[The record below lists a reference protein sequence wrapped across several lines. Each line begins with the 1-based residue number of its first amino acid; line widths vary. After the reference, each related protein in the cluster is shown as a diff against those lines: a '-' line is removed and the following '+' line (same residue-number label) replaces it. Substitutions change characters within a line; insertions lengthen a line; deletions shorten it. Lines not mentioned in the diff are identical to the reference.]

1 MTAVTFFQKIVSP
14 ISKVLSGNWITH
26 AFIIFS
32 YIDFDNEG
40 KEGKISFDF
49 C

>member
-14 ISKVLSGNWITH
+14 ISKIFSGNWITH
-26 AFIIFS
+26 GFIIIS
-32 YIDFDNEG
+32 YIDLDNEG
-40 KEGKISFDF
+40 RTGKISFDF

>member
-14 ISKVLSGNWITH
+14 ISRLVSGSWLTH

-32 YIDFDNEG
+32 YIDFENQG
-40 KEGKISFDF
+40 RKGKISFDF